1 MFCSNCGRRIP
12 DGSKYCSGCGAKQ
25 EVILEENS
33 AVPASSSAQ
42 PVSAP
47 STPVEPAPNQPAQ
60 GQSAPAQSVLDEPTP
75 SQPVPGQTTS
85 DQPLYGQ
92 MPPVSA
98 PYVQPSPPVRPVSR
112 KKKIGYM
119 IFSVAVF
126 FVMVLLVS
134 LVIRPALFPD
144 DSAGLFADTPSSSA
158 TPAPSTEESLPG
170 TLSAYDEIFSEYN
183 IAYTPT
189 VFPGMDSA
197 CYAVVDE
204 ENGLIDCMDFGYQSD
219 MILEMTETIYFF
231 IDGYTDSERE
241 ILDSEMRNAY
251 ADFESLSF
259 CSAEY
264 DMDDQYYIVRLEFT
278 DLDQPENCQK
288 LVEFDMV
295 EEGSISLSMKNTDT
309 SLSSQGY
316 EKK

>member
-12 DGSKYCSGCGAKQ
+12 EGSKYCSSCGAKQ
-25 EVILEENS
+25 EVVPEKVSAASNS
-33 AVPASSSAQ
+33 VPAQPTPDEPVSSQPALVQ
-42 PVSAP
+42 PVSDESTSNQPEPVQAVP
-47 STPVEPAPNQPAQ
+47 DQSTP
-60 GQSAPAQSVLDEPTP
+60 S
-75 SQPVPGQTTS
+75 QTTS
-85 DQPLYGQ
+85 DQPMYGQ

-98 PYVQPSPPVRPVSR
+98 PYVQPRPPVRPVSR

-126 FVMVLLVS
+126 FVMLLLVS
-134 LVIRPALFPD
+134 LVIRPVLFPD
-144 DSAGLFADTPSSSA
+144 DPAELFADTPVSSA
-158 TPAPSTEESLPG
+158 TPVPSTEESLPE
-170 TLSAYDEIFSEYN
+170 TPSAYDEIFSEYN
-183 IAYTPT
+183 IEYTPT

-204 ENGLIDCMDFGYQSD
+204 ESGLIDCMDFGYQGD

-251 ADFESLSF
+251 ADFENLSF

-264 DMDDQYYIVRLEFT
+264 DMNDQYYIIHLEFT
-278 DLDQPENCQK
+278 DLNQPKNCQK

-295 EEGSISLSMKNTDT
+295 EEGSLLLSMESTDE
-309 SLSSQGY
+309 SLLSQGY

>member
-1 MFCSNCGRRIP
+1 
-12 DGSKYCSGCGAKQ
+12 
-25 EVILEENS
+25 
-33 AVPASSSAQ
+33 
-42 PVSAP
+42 
-47 STPVEPAPNQPAQ
+47 
-60 GQSAPAQSVLDEPTP
+60 
-75 SQPVPGQTTS
+75 
-85 DQPLYGQ
+85 
-92 MPPVSA
+92 
-98 PYVQPSPPVRPVSR
+98 
-112 KKKIGYM
+112 M
-119 IFSVAVF
+119 IFSVGAF

-134 LVIRPALFPD
+134 LVIRPVLFPD
-144 DSAGLFADTPSSSA
+144 DPAELFADTPLPSA
-158 TPAPSTEESLPG
+158 TPVPSTEESLPE
-170 TLSAYDEIFSEYN
+170 TPSAYDEIFSEYN
-183 IAYTPT
+183 IEYTPT
-189 VFPGMDSA
+189 VFPGMDAA

-278 DLDQPENCQK
+278 DLDQPENCRK

-295 EEGSISLSMKNTDT
+295 EEGSIFLSMKNTDA

-316 EKK
+316 VKK